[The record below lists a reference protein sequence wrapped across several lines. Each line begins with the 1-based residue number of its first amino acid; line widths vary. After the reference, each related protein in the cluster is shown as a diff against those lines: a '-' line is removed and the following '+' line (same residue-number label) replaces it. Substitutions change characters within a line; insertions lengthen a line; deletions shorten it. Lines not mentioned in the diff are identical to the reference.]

1 MSDDAVVP
9 PEEAPDLGLT
19 RPQGLRLARTPVRSR
34 ELAVTLSAWRLFV
47 LADEGEGTI
56 TRLENGEAPP
66 LFRGEG
72 VCLGWPQE
80 RLAAAYDALRPR
92 DDAPSPEFM
101 QLG

>member
-1 MSDDAVVP
+1 VSDHAVVP

-19 RPQGLRLARTPVRSR
+19 RPRGLRLLRTPIRSR

-56 TRLENGEAPP
+56 TRIETGNAP

-72 VCLGWPQE
+72 VCLGWTQE

-92 DDAPSPEFM
+92 DDAPNPEVM